1 MKKHKSSQINRKD
14 HSYSVGTMSG
24 VVSRTRSGN
33 AFIRNEDG
41 DDIFISRS
49 NLNGAM
55 TGDTVLVDLIPE
67 MFWEKNPEGI
77 VDKIVSR
84 GTRPAVFVLK
94 KHLKESI
101 AEPVDRR
108 RSDPLFIKSGNTG
121 GAKDGDFVICDVIRY
136 PSGRHD
142 AEGIVKEIVARS
154 DSKGGIVKA
163 LIRSSGLPEQFSP
176 ECEHDAA
183 LLASELIS
191 DDEIKER
198 RDLRDRLI
206 ITIDGADSKDLDD
219 AVSVELLDDGN
230 YRLGVHIADVSNYI
244 TQDSPLDRE
253 ALSRGNSVY
262 LLNRVI
268 PMLPRSISNG
278 ICSLFEGA
286 DRLTLSCEMTID
298 KEGNITSHDIFKSV
312 INSKARMVY
321 DDVSDMIENGDSDL
335 ILQYS
340 DYNGYDVCGALYV
353 MADLADILHKKRMS
367 LGSIDFDFDESEI
380 VLDEDEIPVDVFAM
394 ERRTAN
400 RMIEEFMLAANRTV
414 AEHFYDLDV
423 PFIYRVHEKP
433 EDIKIGELSAFL
445 RGFGIRLNTQNGS
458 VTPGEISRI
467 LDEIKDEPY
476 EDVVSHVI
484 LRSMTKA
491 YYDTEELG
499 HFGLA
504 FPYYTHFTSPIRR
517 YPDLMIHRI
526 IKMILE
532 RGNSGFSM
540 SELKNLTRLTG
551 IAAEHSSETERMA
564 LDLERDVE
572 KVKKA
577 EYMQQHIGE
586 TFDGVISG
594 VAEFGF
600 FVELPNTIEGLVRT
614 VDLMDDYYVY
624 DEQNF
629 SLTGHYT
636 QRAFCLGDEVNI
648 RVTGADPVEKQIDF
662 ELEYQIAASI

>member
-1 MKKHKSSQINRKD
+1 MKKKNRSRKSIHADSGD

-24 VVSRTRSGN
+24 VVSRTKSGN

-41 DDIFISRS
+41 DDIFISRH

-55 TGDTVLVDLIPE
+55 TGDTVSVDLIPE

-77 VDKIVSR
+77 VDRIISR
-84 GTRPAVFVLK
+84 GSRPSVFVIK
-94 KHLKESI
+94 KLAKDTI
-101 AEPVDRR
+101 AEPIDRR
-108 RSDPLFIKSGNTG
+108 RSDPVFIKSGNTG
-121 GAKDGDFVICDVIRY
+121 GAKDGDFVMCDIIRY

-142 AEGIVKEIVARS
+142 AEGIVKEIVARAG
-154 DSKGGIVKA
+154 SKGGIVKA
-163 LIRSSGLPEQFSP
+163 LIRSSGLTEQFSS

-183 LLASELIS
+183 EIAFALIS
-191 DDEIKER
+191 DKEVSRR
-198 RDLRDRLI
+198 RDLRDELI
-206 ITIDGADSKDLDD
+206 ITIDGADAKDLDD
-219 AVSVELLDDGN
+219 AVSVEKLDDGN
-230 YRLGVHIADVSNYI
+230 YRLGVHIADVSSYI
-244 TQDSPLDRE
+244 TQDSSLDKE
-253 ALSRGNSVY
+253 AFARGNSVY
-262 LLNRVI
+262 LINRVI

-286 DRLTLSCEMTID
+286 DRLTLTCEMTID
-298 KEGNITSHDIFKSV
+298 RNGEIIDHDIYESV

-321 DDVSDMIENGDSDL
+321 SDVSDMIENGDSDL
-335 ILQYS
+335 IIQYS
-340 DYNGYDVCGALYV
+340 DYNGYDVYGALDK
-353 MADLADILHKKRMS
+353 MAELAEILHRKRMS

-380 VLDEDEIPVDVFAM
+380 VLDEDEMPVDVFAA

-414 AEHFYDLDV
+414 AEHFYKMAV

-433 EDIKIGELSAFL
+433 EETRIGELSAFL
-445 RGFGIRLNTQNGS
+445 HGFGIQLKRENGS
-458 VTPGEISRI
+458 VSPSEISRV
-467 LDEIKDEPY
+467 LSLIKDEPY
-476 EDVVSHVI
+476 EDVVSQVI

-526 IKMILE
+526 IKMVL
-532 RGNSGFSM
+532 RGEDISRRRGLS
-540 SELKNLTRLTG
+540 R
-551 IAAEHSSETERMA
+551 IAAAAAEHSSETERMA

-586 TFDGVISG
+586 IFDGVISG
-594 VAEFGF
+594 VTEFGL
-600 FVELPNTIEGLVRT
+600 FVELPNTIEGLVRM
-614 VDLMDDYYVY
+614 DELYDDYYTY
-624 DEQNF
+624 DAENYCLVG
-629 SLTGHYT
+629 SETHRTYT
-636 QRAFCLGDEVNI
+636 LGDLVTVV
-648 RVTGADPVEKQIDF
+648 VTGAYPVEKQIDF
-662 ELEYQIAASI
+662 SLL